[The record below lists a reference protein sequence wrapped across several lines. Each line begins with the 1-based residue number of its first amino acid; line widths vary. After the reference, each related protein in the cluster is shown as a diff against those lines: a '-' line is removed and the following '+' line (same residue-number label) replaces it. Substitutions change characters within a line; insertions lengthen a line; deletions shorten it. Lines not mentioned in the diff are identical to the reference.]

1 MYEHPRMQMVEP
13 LALAL
18 DATVSAGI
26 RAGKRAISR
35 RRRNSTLKPGPDTPL
50 WNELAKAC
58 AGYLRRRGDKAKL
71 GRIVGVPRQR
81 IHQLLVSRTACA
93 DAERTLRL
101 LLWLAERDR
110 GRDPA

>member
-18 DATVSAGI
+18 DAAVSAGI

-58 AGYLRRRGDKAKL
+58 AANLRKRGDKAKL
-71 GRIVGVPRQR
+71 ARIVGLPRQR
-81 IHQLLVSRTACA
+81 INDLLVAHSACP

-110 GRDPA
+110 GRNPA